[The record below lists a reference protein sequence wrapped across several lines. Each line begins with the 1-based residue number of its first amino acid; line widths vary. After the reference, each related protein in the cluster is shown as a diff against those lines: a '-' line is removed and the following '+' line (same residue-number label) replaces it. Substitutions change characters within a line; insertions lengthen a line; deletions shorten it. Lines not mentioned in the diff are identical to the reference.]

1 MGNEGKDKT
10 IKWITSPTEKHW
22 VGNGFNVHTIFH
34 PAPEIREYLSP
45 FILMDYAPPKN
56 FPPGTEKRG
65 VGEHPHRGFE
75 TVTLCYS
82 GEIDHRD
89 SGGGGGRIG
98 PGGVQWMTAAKGLVH
113 EEFHSEESTKKGGL
127 FEMVQLWVN
136 LPKKDKMGPHRY
148 QGIRDEDFPRI
159 EINPNS
165 KARLIAGNFMGKKG
179 PCLTHSK
186 MTVFDLDL
194 KYNTD
199 CEFDLEEGTN
209 TLIFV
214 LRGKLKVQDKS
225 LKELNLAVFER
236 SGKKIRLQAL
246 DEISNNSSP
255 PINGGQ
261 TGVKIL
267 ILNGFP
273 IEEPIFAYG
282 PFVMNTKE
290 EIIQAID
297 DYKNGKMGKIR

>member
-1 MGNEGKDKT
+1 MESQKKEKK

-34 PAPEIREYLSP
+34 PAPELKEFLSP
-45 FILMDYAPPKN
+45 FILMDYAPPKD

-75 TVTLCYS
+75 TVTICYS

-98 PGGVQWMTAAKGLVH
+98 PGDVQWMTAAKGLVH

-148 QGIRDEDFPRI
+148 QGIKDNEFPRI
-159 EINPNS
+159 DLNP
-165 KARLIAGNFMGKKG
+165 KAKVRLIAGDFLGKSG

-194 KYNTD
+194 NAGSN
-199 CEFDLEEGTN
+199 CEFELDEGTN

-214 LRGKLKVQDKS
+214 LRGKLKVQDEE
-225 LKELNLAVFER
+225 LKELSLAVFDR
-236 SGKKIRLQAL
+236 GGKIVRLQANENHKNIKL
-246 DEISNNSSP
+246 
-255 PINGGQ
+255 
-261 TGVKIL
+261 L
-267 ILNGFP
+267 ILNGDP

-282 PFVMNTKE
+282 PFVMNTRE
-290 EIIQAID
+290 EVVKAIE
-297 DYKNGKMGKIR
+297 DYNEGKMGKL

>member
-1 MGNEGKDKT
+1 MESQKKEKK

-34 PAPEIREYLSP
+34 PAPELKEFLSP
-45 FILMDYAPPKN
+45 FILMDYAPPKH

-75 TVTLCYS
+75 TVTICYS

-98 PGGVQWMTAAKGLVH
+98 PGDVQWMTAAKGLVH

-148 QGIRDEDFPRI
+148 QGIKDNEFPRI
-159 EINPNS
+159 DLNP
-165 KARLIAGNFMGKKG
+165 KAKVRLIAGDFLGKSG

-194 KYNTD
+194 NAGSN
-199 CEFDLEEGTN
+199 CEFELDEGTN

-214 LRGKLKVQDKS
+214 LRGKLKVQDEE
-225 LKELNLAVFER
+225 LKELSLAVFDR
-236 SGKKIRLQAL
+236 GGKIVRLQANENHKNIKL
-246 DEISNNSSP
+246 
-255 PINGGQ
+255 
-261 TGVKIL
+261 L
-267 ILNGFP
+267 ILNGDP

-282 PFVMNTKE
+282 PFVMNTRE
-290 EIIQAID
+290 EVVKAIE
-297 DYKNGKMGKIR
+297 DYNEGKMGKL

>member
-1 MGNEGKDKT
+1 MESQKKEKK

-34 PAPEIREYLSP
+34 PAPELKEFLSP
-45 FILMDYAPPKN
+45 FILMDYAPPKH

-75 TVTLCYS
+75 TVTICYS

-98 PGGVQWMTAAKGLVH
+98 PGDVQWMTAAKGLVH

-148 QGIRDEDFPRI
+148 QGIKDNEFPRI
-159 EINPNS
+159 DLNP
-165 KARLIAGNFMGKKG
+165 KARVRLIAGDFMGKSG

-194 KYNTD
+194 NAGSS
-199 CEFDLEEGTN
+199 CEFELGEGTN

-214 LRGKLKVQDKS
+214 LRGKLKVQDEE
-225 LKELNLAVFER
+225 LKELSLAVFDR
-236 SGKKIRLQAL
+236 GGKIVRLQAN
-246 DEISNNSSP
+246 ENHNN
-255 PINGGQ
+255 I
-261 TGVKIL
+261 KLL
-267 ILNGFP
+267 ILNGDP

-282 PFVMNTKE
+282 PFVMNTRE
-290 EIIQAID
+290 EVIKAIE
-297 DYKNGKMGKIR
+297 DYNEGKMGKL

>member
-1 MGNEGKDKT
+1 MDSKGKDKRVR
-10 IKWITSPTEKHW
+10 WISSPTEKHW
-22 VGNGFNVHTIFH
+22 VGNGFNVHTIFN
-34 PAPEIREYLSP
+34 PAPEIRDFISP
-45 FILMDYAPPKN
+45 FILMDYAPPKK

-75 TVTLCYS
+75 TVTFCYS

-98 PGGVQWMTAAKGLVH
+98 PGDVQWMTAAKGLVH

-148 QGIRDEDFPRI
+148 QGIKDKDFPRI
-159 EINPNS
+159 EINPNA
-165 KARLIAGNFMGKKG
+165 KARLIAGDFMGKSG
-179 PCLTHSK
+179 PCLTHSR

-194 KYNTD
+194 KRGQN

-214 LRGKLKVQDKS
+214 LRGKLKIQS
-225 LKELNLAVFER
+225 ERAKELNLFIFER
-236 SGKKIRLQAL
+236 SGKTICLEAL
-246 DEISNNSSP
+246 DEDNIDDSSQINNQTDVKLLVLNGS
-255 PINGGQ
+255 PIN
-261 TGVKIL
+261 
-267 ILNGFP
+267 
-273 IEEPIFAYG
+273 EPIFAYG
-282 PFVMNTKE
+282 PFVMNSKE
-290 EIIQAID
+290 EILKAIE
-297 DYKNGKMGKIR
+297 DYNAGKMGKIR

>member
-1 MGNEGKDKT
+1 MESQKKEKK

-34 PAPEIREYLSP
+34 PAPELKEFLSP
-45 FILMDYAPPKN
+45 FILMDYAPPKH

-75 TVTLCYS
+75 TVTICYS

-98 PGGVQWMTAAKGLVH
+98 PGDVQWMTAAKGLVH

-148 QGIRDEDFPRI
+148 QGIKDNEFPRI
-159 EINPNS
+159 DLNPKA
-165 KARLIAGNFMGKKG
+165 KARLIAGDFMGKSG

-194 KYNTD
+194 NAGSN
-199 CEFDLEEGTN
+199 CEFELDEGTN

-214 LRGKLKVQDKS
+214 LRGKLKVQDEE
-225 LKELNLAVFER
+225 LKELSLAVFDR
-236 SGKKIRLQAL
+236 GGKIVRLQANENHKNIKL
-246 DEISNNSSP
+246 
-255 PINGGQ
+255 
-261 TGVKIL
+261 L
-267 ILNGFP
+267 ILNGDP

-282 PFVMNTKE
+282 PFVMNTRE
-290 EIIQAID
+290 EVVKAIE
-297 DYKNGKMGKIR
+297 DYNEGKMGKL